1 MLPHRLELAAKT
13 LWQGGIIAYP
23 TEAVWGLGCN
33 PLNPFAVDR
42 LLQLKHRQ
50 VESGLIL
57 VAADIQQ
64 LAPYLQGLSAT
75 LRDKLDSKRLI
86 ATTWLIPDNGYAPR
100 WIIGRHKSVAV
111 RISTHPIVAN
121 LCRGFG
127 GPIVSTSANITGRPA
142 LLREWQL
149 RRCFGNGIDY
159 YLSGQLG
166 GSDKP
171 TEIRDVIS
179 DEVIR
184 QG

>member
-1 MLPHRLELAAKT
+1 MLPHRFELAAKT
-13 LWQGGIIAYP
+13 LLQGGVMAYP

-33 PLNPFAVDR
+33 PLDPSAVNK
-42 LLQLKHRQ
+42 LLSLKHRQ
-50 VESGLIL
+50 VENGLIL

-64 LAPYLQGLSAT
+64 LAPYLQGLPAT
-75 LRDKLDSKRLI
+75 LQDKLSNKGSV
-86 ATTWLIPDNGYAPR
+86 ATTWLIPDNDYAPR
-100 WIIGRHKSVAV
+100 WIIGRHHRVAV
-111 RISTHPIVAN
+111 RVSAHPVVVN
-121 LCRGFG
+121 LCQGFG

-149 RRCFGNGIDY
+149 RRCFGDGVDY

>member
-13 LWQGGIIAYP
+13 LLQGGVVAYP

-33 PLNPFAVDR
+33 PLDPSAVNK
-42 LLQLKHRQ
+42 LLSLKHRQ
-50 VESGLIL
+50 IENGLIL

-75 LRDKLDSKRLI
+75 LQDKLHNKGLVP
-86 ATTWLIPDNGYAPR
+86 TTWLIPDNGFAPR
-100 WIIGRHKSVAV
+100 WITGGHNRVAV
-111 RISTHPIVAN
+111 RVSVHPVVVD

-149 RRCFGNGIDY
+149 RRCFGDKINY

-166 GSDKP
+166 GGVRP

-184 QG
+184 RG